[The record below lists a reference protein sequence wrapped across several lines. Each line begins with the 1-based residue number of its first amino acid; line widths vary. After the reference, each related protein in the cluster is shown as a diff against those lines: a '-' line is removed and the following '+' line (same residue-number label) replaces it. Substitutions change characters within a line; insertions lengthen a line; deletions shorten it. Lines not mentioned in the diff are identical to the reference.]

1 MSAPP
6 AESRALTVTLAA
18 LDRLWRALPLLVPFL
33 LVSAAYAWQASRQ
46 STPWLFTDELEFTQL
61 ARSVAETG
69 GLARRGEPLLGQF
82 SLYPYLIAPAW
93 WLDDSRDAYEA
104 VKAIGVVAMTLAFF
118 PAYGLARFLVSRP
131 AALLVALATVTIPAF
146 VYTSMIVEEPLAYAW
161 SALALYL
168 AVRSLVTR
176 TRRDVGLAVAAA
188 LVAPLVRDQLIVIPA
203 VLAGAWAVAG
213 WGSERFRRVR
223 SGWSRAD
230 YAGVWLLILGAILV
244 LNELYSGRSVDWDN
258 ATRHWKGRMIE
269 YGLWAG
275 GAFTIGLGVLPVV
288 AGLAATWRPRDEPR
302 TRELSAFRSVLWLA
316 IIGFG
321 LYTAAKAAILSTT
334 FATRVVERNLIY
346 LAPLLFVATALVL
359 EHRRVRLA
367 ALAVSAGFVAFLLL
381 TTPYHMDT
389 RLYSD
394 APGLAI
400 LAAANRGYGWT
411 PEHAESVLLWM
422 LLAAVAVVA
431 AVVLL
436 RRPTVTRW
444 IALGAA
450 ALTIGWNVT
459 GEVNA
464 ARGSTAFADGLM
476 ANLPQPPNWID
487 RATGGEP
494 ALYIGQ
500 KIADPNGLWLLEF
513 WNRSIERVWSLD
525 GSAPG
530 PGPTL
535 TPDLLNANGELAGDP
550 GYGYAVAERGIEL
563 AGTRLR
569 TSGGWQLYDLEPP
582 LRLAAAQRGIF
593 GDGWIGSNRDD
604 NRVSAGFSRYVNPEP
619 GPGTAFVTVGRKAWC
634 TDKDIPGN
642 VVIRAGTLALGPE
655 RNGVVGRVTDEVG
668 WQVRACSER
677 TFPLS
682 VPAAPFHVEVTIEP
696 TFSPFEIDPVGQSD
710 RRRLGAQVSFDWR
723 PGTVTLEDY
732 TGRRE

>member
-1 MSAPP
+1 VSAPP
-6 AESRALTVTLAA
+6 AESRALAVTLAA

-69 GLARRGEPLLGQF
+69 ELARRGEKLTGQF
-82 SLYPYLIAPAW
+82 SLYPYVTAPAW
-93 WLDDSRDAYEA
+93 WLDDTKSAYET
-104 VKAIGVVAMTLAFF
+104 VKLIGVLAMTLAFF
-118 PAYGLARFLVSRP
+118 PAYGLARFVVSRP
-131 AALLVALATVTIPAF
+131 AALLVALAAVSIPAF
-146 VYTSMIVEEPLAYAW
+146 VYTAMIVEEPLAYLW
-161 SALALYL
+161 STLSLYL
-168 AVRSLVTR
+168 IVRSLVTR
-176 TRRDVGLAVAAA
+176 ERRDIALVVAAA
-188 LVAPLVRDQLIVIPA
+188 VVAPLVRDELVVIPA
-203 VLAGAWAVAG
+203 VLAGAWAFAA
-213 WGSERFRRVR
+213 WESERFRRLR
-223 SGWSRAD
+223 RDWSRAD
-230 YAGVWLLILGAILV
+230 YVGVALLILGAVLV

-275 GAFTIGLGVLPVV
+275 GAFTIGLGILPVV

-321 LYTAAKAAILSTT
+321 LYTAGKAAIVSTT
-334 FATRVVERNLIY
+334 FSTLVVERNLIY
-346 LAPLLFVATALVL
+346 LAPLLFAATALVL
-359 EHRRVRLA
+359 EHRRVRLL
-367 ALAVSAGFVAFLLL
+367 ALGASTAFVALLLL
-381 TTPYHMDT
+381 TTPYNMDT
-389 RLYSD
+389 RFYYD

-400 LAAANRGYGWT
+400 LAAGNRAYGWT

-422 LLAAVAVVA
+422 LVAAVAVVA

-436 RRPTVTRW
+436 RGHAATRA
-444 IALGAA
+444 IALAAA
-450 ALTIGWNVT
+450 ALTIGWNVA

-494 ALYIGQ
+494 ALYLGQ
-500 KIADPNGLWLLEF
+500 KIADANGLWLLEF

-530 PGPTL
+530 PGPSL
-535 TPDLLNANGELAGDP
+535 TPDLLSARGELAGDP

-569 TSGGWQLYDLEPP
+569 TAGGWQLYDLEPP

-604 NRVSAGFSRYVNPEP
+604 NRVSAGFSRYVNPKP
-619 GPGTAFVTVGRKAWC
+619 GPGTAFVTVGRKGWC
-634 TDKDIPGN
+634 TDKDIPGY
-642 VVIRAGTLALGPE
+642 VIIRAGTLTLGPE
-655 RNGVVGRVTDEVG
+655 RNGVVDRVTDEVG

-682 VPAAPFHVEVTIEP
+682 VPPAPFHVEVTIEP
-696 TFSPFEIDPVGQSD
+696 TFSPFELDPVGQSD

-723 PGTVTLEDY
+723 PGNVTLEEY